1 MWRVLQFAAVWMNSS
16 EMSKLAKALE
26 WHVLVSSKKTLVF
39 PLIRYWQCLSWD
51 DPPLTAPP
59 GPVTDL
65 KTTANTST
73 SVTLEWTRPEVT
85 GRDDFYYTYQIF
97 DPDRILRD
105 TAVRLP
111 YTASSPKITFQ
122 VTSLRPVTPFTF
134 RITTHNGVSDEDK
147 ENAALRK
154 VELVVK
160 TREDGK

>member
-1 MWRVLQFAAVWMNSS
+1 MTLMNYC
-16 EMSKLAKALE
+16 
-26 WHVLVSSKKTLVF
+26 
-39 PLIRYWQCLSWD
+39 YWQCLSWD

-85 GRDDFYYTYQIF
+85 GRDDFYYTYQII
-97 DPDRILRD
+97 DRDHILPDTPR
-105 TAVRLP
+105 RLSF
-111 YTASSPKITFQ
+111 TASSPTITY
-122 VTSLRPVTPFTF
+122 TEDRLRPVTPFTF

-160 TREDGK
+160 TKEGGK

>member
-1 MWRVLQFAAVWMNSS
+1 MDSLETRTLT
-16 EMSKLAKALE
+16 KALE
-26 WHVLVSSKKTLVF
+26 WIVQVSSKLLTMILMNYC
-39 PLIRYWQCLSWD
+39 YWQCLSWD

-59 GPVTDL
+59 GPITDL

-97 DPDRILRD
+97 DPDHILPD
-105 TAVRLP
+105 TPRRLSFN
-111 YTASSPKITFQ
+111 ASSPTITY
-122 VTSLRPVTPFTF
+122 TEDRLRPVTPFTF
-134 RITTHNGVSDEDK
+134 RIITHNGVSDEDK

-160 TREDGK
+160 TKEGGK

>member
-1 MWRVLQFAAVWMNSS
+1 MTLMNYC
-16 EMSKLAKALE
+16 
-26 WHVLVSSKKTLVF
+26 
-39 PLIRYWQCLSWD
+39 YWQCLSWD

-97 DPDRILRD
+97 DPDHILPD
-105 TAVRLP
+105 TPRRLSF
-111 YTASSPKITFQ
+111 TASSPTITY
-122 VTSLRPVTPFTF
+122 TEDRLRPVTPFTF
-134 RITTHNGVSDEDK
+134 RIITHNGVSDEDK

-160 TREDGK
+160 TKEGGK